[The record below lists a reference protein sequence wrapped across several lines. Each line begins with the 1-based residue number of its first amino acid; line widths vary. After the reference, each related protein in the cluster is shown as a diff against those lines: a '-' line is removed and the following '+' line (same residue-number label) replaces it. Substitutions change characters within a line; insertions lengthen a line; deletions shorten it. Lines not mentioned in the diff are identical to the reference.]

1 MSDTKKSGTKIPKLE
16 GEHFVLLG
24 ATIGF
29 ALAVACCEGEEGIE
43 DSLYCSNGELITTD
57 SYLALSYK
65 NAGNEVLSIAG

>member
-43 DSLYCSNGELITTD
+43 DSLYCS
-57 SYLALSYK
+57 YLALSYK